1 MKRQARDRDRTQT
14 TDSTRITV
22 DACEPHL
29 GPIRDDL
36 ATDSGPAPET
46 VRNAMPAGD
55 TTVVDAPPITL
66 RMLPLEAPR
75 TVRLQLVP
83 FVPHG
88 AQSASPVEAP
98 VAAEVQPPKPAP
110 VSMLTMA
117 SAADMPS
124 PAKRKSGPPPLP
136 VEPAVVVRPSITDE
150 TLERHARTGP
160 RLAPLPL
167 VVAPAASAGPRSVRP
182 ARERAPRR
190 AQLLHGLVAATV
202 AAALLVMG
210 VSIVLL
216 APAGKRETAAPSA
229 ALAGDTVQD
238 APSSPAPVA
247 AATATA
253 TAHTVAL
260 STPTLVVSNKAPKSV
275 PVPPVVS
282 AKGADTAPRAATR
295 QPAPTP
301 LAPS

>member
-55 TTVVDAPPITL
+55 TTVVDAAPITL

-83 FVPHG
+83 FVPQG
-88 AQSASPVEAP
+88 TQTASPVEAP
-98 VAAEVQPPKPAP
+98 VATEVQPPKLAP

-117 SAADMPS
+117 SAADIPS

-229 ALAGDTVQD
+229 ALVGDNVQN
-238 APSSPAPVA
+238 APSSPAAVA
-247 AATATA
+247 PATDVPTVAATA
-253 TAHTVAL
+253 TAHTVVL
-260 STPTLVVSNKAPKSV
+260 
-275 PVPPVVS
+275 
-282 AKGADTAPRAATR
+282 
-295 QPAPTP
+295 
-301 LAPS
+301 